1 MVDPEPLWS
10 VQVIHQ
16 LDSHVPTPLL
26 LTTVASM
33 LPNPGKLGP
42 STCSSPAQHVPSKLG
57 PPAPVPPMAGMG
69 SSGAHQWANHEH
81 GSNITKYTMAL
92 GNTLVSGSSG
102 NVAFSRSI
110 TPNIG
115 RGARNT
121 YTTDCDKVGRGEC
134 GCTR

>member
-1 MVDPEPLWS
+1 MQMGDPEPLRS

-26 LTTVASM
+26 STTVAST
-33 LPNPGKLGP
+33 LLNPGKLGP
-42 STCSSPAQHVPSKLG
+42 ST
-57 PPAPVPPMAGMG
+57 G
-69 SSGAHQWANHEH
+69 SSSMCHRSRGLLLWSLLWQVWGVRVLVGGPIVNH
-81 GSNITKYTMAL
+81 GSNITKYSMAS

-110 TPNIG
+110 TRYWWWG
-115 RGARNT
+115 KK
-121 YTTDCDKVGRGEC
+121 YTTNCDKVGRGEC